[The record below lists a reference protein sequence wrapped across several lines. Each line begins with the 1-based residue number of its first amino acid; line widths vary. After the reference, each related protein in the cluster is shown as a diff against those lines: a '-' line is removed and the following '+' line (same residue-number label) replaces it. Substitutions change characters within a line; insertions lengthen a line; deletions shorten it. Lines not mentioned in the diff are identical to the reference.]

1 MLTGEKEADSLKQVL
16 RYPGFIGK
24 SGSEDLQ
31 SLLKE
36 IPMDFDRYVEP
47 FFGDGAIYFSLKPK
61 RARLRITEKAATVF
75 YEALAENYGRLRSEL
90 DELEGKVWTKQEF
103 EACLEALNDSFCQDR
118 KENGW
123 LPGMLAY
130 AYFHYQQWPQNG
142 VIRKAYGDYDG
153 IQRNGAPFQTKGVT
167 EAHSI
172 LLRTAERVCGED
184 MRWQDFLNGRQPNDF
199 VVIDP
204 PKNFGYHWKLMG
216 KRQVL
221 ESPLPWVKLMQAFV
235 TLPCRG
241 MLIYKRTG
249 LTMSLFNIEFLK
261 RFGNFREL
269 KRIIRYP
276 GTEWGH
282 GVILKE

>member
-1 MLTGEKEADSLKQVL
+1 MLKGEKEADSLKQVL
-16 RYPGFIGK
+16 RYPGFVGK

-36 IPMDFDRYVEP
+36 MPADFDRYVEP
-47 FFGDGAIYFSLKPK
+47 FFGNGAIYFSLKPE
-61 RARLRITEKAATVF
+61 RARLRITEKAASVF

-103 EACLEALNDSFCQDR
+103 KACLETLNDSFGQDQ
-118 KENGW
+118 KGNGW
-123 LPGMLAY
+123 LPGTLAY

-167 EAHSI
+167 EAHSA
-172 LLRTAERVCGED
+172 LLRSAERVCGDD
-184 MRWQDFLNGRQPNDF
+184 MGWQDFLNGCRLND
-199 VVIDP
+199 
-204 PKNFGYHWKLMG
+204 GYHWELMG
-216 KRQVL
+216 KRQVV
-221 ESPLPWVKLMQAFV
+221 ESPLPWVALMQAFV

-261 RFGNFREL
+261 RFWNFREL
-269 KRIIRYP
+269 KQIIRYP

>member
-1 MLTGEKEADSLKQVL
+1 MLTGEKEADFLKQVL
-16 RYPGFIGK
+16 RYPGFVGK

-36 IPMDFDRYVEP
+36 MPMDFDRYVEA
-47 FFGDGAIYFSLKPK
+47 FFGDGAIYFRLKPE

-123 LPGMLAY
+123 LPGTLAY

-142 VIRKAYGDYDG
+142 LIRKAYGDYDG

-167 EAHSI
+167 EAHSN
-172 LLRTAERVCGED
+172 LLRSAERVCGDD
-184 MRWQDFLNGRQPNDF
+184 MGWQDFLNGCRLNDF
-199 VVIDP
+199 AVIDP
-204 PKNFGYHWKLMG
+204 PRNFGYHWELMG
-216 KRQVL
+216 KRQVV

-241 MLIYKRTG
+241 ILIYKRTG

-282 GVILKE
+282 RVILKE